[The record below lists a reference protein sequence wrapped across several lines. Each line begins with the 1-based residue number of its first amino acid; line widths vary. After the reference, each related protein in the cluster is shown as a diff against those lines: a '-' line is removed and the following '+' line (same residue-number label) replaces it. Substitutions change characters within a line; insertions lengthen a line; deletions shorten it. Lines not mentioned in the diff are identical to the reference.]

1 MDWSIR
7 LWNPKRINRSVYT
20 FESAEDY
27 VYDADWSPI
36 HPSVFASCDGE
47 GNIDLWDIVKD
58 IEAPYLKHKAEIHA
72 IHKLKWSMDSRRI
85 LTGSAIGEVAI
96 WSVDKELVQPRPDDF
111 KNFEMIVDV

>member
-27 VYDADWSPI
+27 VYDAQWSPT

-85 LTGSAIGEVAI
+85 LTGSAIG
-96 WSVDKELVQPRPDDF
+96 
-111 KNFEMIVDV
+111 